1 MEKIYILRKG
11 KLIIG
16 PFNLNKIAK
25 RGLKISDKVWYE
37 GLEDWTPVEELSHL
51 VPCII
56 TNNNSDNSSFFE
68 KVFSFLK

>member
-16 PFNLNKIAK
+16 PFNISKITK

-37 GLEDWTPVEELSHL
+37 GLEDWTPVAELAHL
-51 VPCII
+51 APCII
-56 TNNNSDNSSFFE
+56 TPSQSSNTSFFQ
-68 KVFSFLK
+68 KVFAFLK